1 MKEAGE
7 NVTRLTD
14 LLREQSSQ
22 NAPGPDA
29 KSPIYPVAPTGH
41 LLPSSTPASPIPEI
55 NWYQRACQEL
65 QGIKRAVQARQPWPL
80 DEMARIASGIV
91 ASIGAHDK
99 LVQTVLQQDAG
110 DYLIKNAV
118 NVAIVSVKIA
128 GALRYEPAKLER
140 VALAGL
146 LHDLGMFLLPDS
158 ILYKSGALTAE
169 ERKQMKEHPQHG
181 AHLFKEAGDV
191 YPWVGTV
198 ILQEHERWDGSGYPS
213 QLTGNQ
219 IDEVALIIGLADVFD
234 ALMSA
239 RPNRSGGS
247 PHRAIRTLL
256 VEGKTVFPHHLLKA
270 LIDQLSIYPLGTA
283 VRLNT
288 GETGIVFQLNRQYPL
303 RPILQVSQQ
312 ALSGQSPLSKTVD
325 LRADTSLHIVEV
337 MPLGSLS
344 VDSR

>member
-1 MKEAGE
+1 M
-7 NVTRLTD
+7 TRLTD
-14 LLREQSSQ
+14 LLRGQSSQ
-22 NAPGPDA
+22 DALGPDA
-29 KSPIYPVAPTGH
+29 KSPIHSVAPTGH
-41 LLPSSTPASPIPEI
+41 PLSPSTPTSSVTEI
-55 NWYQRACQEL
+55 NWYQRACLEL
-65 QGIKRAVQARQPWPL
+65 LGIKRAVQARQPWTV
-80 DEMARIASGIV
+80 DELVRIASGIV

-110 DYLIKNAV
+110 DYLVKNAV

-128 GALRYEPAKLER
+128 EALRYEPAKLER

-146 LHDLGMFLLPDS
+146 LHDLGMFLLSDS
-158 ILYKSGALTAE
+158 VLYKPGTLTEA
-169 ERKQMKEHPQHG
+169 ERKQMREHPQHG
-181 AHLFKEAGDV
+181 ARLFKDAGDV
-191 YPWVGTV
+191 YPWIGTV

-213 QLTGNQ
+213 QLAGKQ

-239 RPNRSGGS
+239 RPYRSGGS

-303 RPILQVSQQ
+303 RPILQISQQ

-344 VDSR
+344 VESR

>member
-1 MKEAGE
+1 MREAGG

-14 LLREQSSQ
+14 LLREQSGQ
-22 NAPGPDA
+22 NALGPDA
-29 KSPIYPVAPTGH
+29 KSPIHSVAPTG
-41 LLPSSTPASPIPEI
+41 LPVSPSTPASSVPEI

-65 QGIKRAVQARQPWPL
+65 QGIKRAVRARQPWPL
-80 DEMARIASGIV
+80 DETARIASGIV
-91 ASIGAHDK
+91 ACIGAHDK
-99 LVQTVLQQDAG
+99 LVQTVLQQEAG
-110 DYLIKNAV
+110 DYLIENSV

-128 GALRYEPAKLER
+128 EALRYEPAKLER

-158 ILYKSGALTAE
+158 VLYKPGALTAE
-169 ERKQMKEHPQHG
+169 ERKQLKEHPQHG

-191 YPWVGTV
+191 YSWVGTV

-213 QLTGNQ
+213 HLSGNQ

-256 VEGKTVFPHHLLKA
+256 TECKTVFPHHLLKA
-270 LIDQLSIYPLGTA
+270 LIDQLSIYPLGTT

-303 RPILQVSQQ
+303 RPILQISQQ

-337 MPLGSLS
+337 IPIGTLS
-344 VDSR
+344 VDPR